1 MLDMQ
6 THPLL
11 SWHVLAFAHP
21 YDIIC
26 MLRGTIGL
34 EHRAADGCWRD

>member
-1 MLDMQ
+1 MHDTQ
-6 THPLL
+6 AHPLL
-11 SWHVLAFAHP
+11 SWNVLAFSHP

-34 EHRAADGCWRD
+34 EHRAADG